1 MNIYLWRHN
10 KTYHSHSMIE
20 EPCLNREFYLDA
32 IAIVVAANLDEAL
45 EKLAEQKQGW
55 RVEDLRALP
64 CKVIPADEASVVFT
78 ELRGAI
84 HHL

>member
-1 MNIYLWRHN
+1 MNIYVWRHN

-20 EPCLNREFYLDA
+20 EPCINSEFYLDA
-32 IAIVVAANLDEAL
+32 IAIVVAKDLDEAL

-64 CKVIPADEASVVFT
+64 CKVYSAGEAAVVFT
-78 ELRGAI
+78 ELRGMI
-84 HHL
+84 NHL